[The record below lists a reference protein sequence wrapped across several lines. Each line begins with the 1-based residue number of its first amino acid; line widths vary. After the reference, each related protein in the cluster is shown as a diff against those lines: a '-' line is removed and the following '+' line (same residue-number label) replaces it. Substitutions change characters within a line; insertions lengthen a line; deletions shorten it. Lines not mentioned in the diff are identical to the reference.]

1 MVYEVGQNSDN
12 WDFYE
17 KVGAKFGDTIEGYP
31 YMVIGKKVFN
41 GYASSDN
48 EEIISALDELAESE
62 EPYDVRSEIEAGNLE
77 EVKPENSE
85 SNIGAVISFI
95 FGVVVVLVLLM
106 GYTITKKEPRTI
118 KKTKKA

>member
-1 MVYEVGQNSDN
+1 
-12 WDFYE
+12 
-17 KVGAKFGDTIEGYP
+17 
-31 YMVIGKKVFN
+31 MVIGKKVFN

-62 EPYDVRSEIEAGNLE
+62 EPYDVRSEIEAGNLD